1 MAHRLEAHGLLS
13 IDLVRQ
19 DLASKDV
26 LIAQ

>member
-13 IDLVRQ
+13 IGLVRQ
-19 DLASKDV
+19 DLTFKVV